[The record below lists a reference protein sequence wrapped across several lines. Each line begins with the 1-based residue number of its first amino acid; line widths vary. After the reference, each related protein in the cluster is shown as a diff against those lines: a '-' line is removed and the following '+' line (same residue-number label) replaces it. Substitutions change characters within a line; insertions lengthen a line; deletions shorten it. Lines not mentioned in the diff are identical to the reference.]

1 MTIIRNVVRAVFSS
15 TLWKVLRWILLA
27 LIVLALGAC
36 QDRGSKGDNIP
47 PIPTPVPEVPEV
59 PTVPTVLEWKF
70 VTLSWKHPTQTEN
83 GSDLPIEEIEGYYIL
98 FTDLIT
104 SQVIDFEIGV
114 FEKIIVSVPPG
125 VWRTELFTLDINGYV
140 SDSTHIDIDELEFTD
155 YDGLIVTCS
164 SPYAITACVF
174 AEGLTSYYFNCEE

>member
-1 MTIIRNVVRAVFSS
+1 MTIIRNVVREVFSS
-15 TLWKVLRWILLA
+15 THWKVLRWILLA

-36 QDRGSKGDNIP
+36 QDKGSKGDDVSSTMSIP
-47 PIPTPVPEVPEV
+47 PIPTLVK
-59 PTVPTVLEWKF
+59 EWKF

-155 YDGLIVTCS
+155 YDGLIITCS
-164 SPYAITACVF
+164 NPYAITACLSPDIT
-174 AEGLTSYYFNCEE
+174 AEGLASYFNCEE

>member
-1 MTIIRNVVRAVFSS
+1 MAIRRIITWR
-15 TLWKVLRWILLA
+15 VLRWILLA

-36 QDRGSKGDNIP
+36 QDRGARKTVD
-47 PIPTPVPEVPEV
+47 VDV
-59 PTVPTVLEWKF
+59 PTVVTPTPLEWKF
-70 VTLSWKHPTQTEN
+70 ITLTWRHPTQTEN

-140 SDSTHIDIDELEFTD
+140 SDSAYIDIDELEFTD
-155 YDGLIVTCS
+155 YDGIIVTCS
-164 SPYAITACVF
+164 SPYAITACVS
-174 AEGLTSYYFNCEE
+174 ENPSYYFDNC

>member
-1 MTIIRNVVRAVFSS
+1 MTIRRIIRWR
-15 TLWKVLRWILLA
+15 VLRWILLA

-36 QDRGSKGDNIP
+36 QDRGARKTSVD
-47 PIPTPVPEVPEV
+47 V
-59 PTVPTVLEWKF
+59 PTTPLEWKF
-70 VTLSWKHPTQTEN
+70 ITLTWRHPTQTEN
-83 GSDLPIEEIEGYYIL
+83 GSDLPIGEIEGYYIL

-140 SDSTHIDIDELEFTD
+140 SDSAYIDIDELEFND

-164 SPYAITACVF
+164 SPYAITACVS
-174 AEGLTSYYFNCEE
+174 ENPSYYFDNC